1 MMFPKYP
8 PQKEAVNSANL
19 TTSRRR
25 FLINAVGAGVV
36 ASLPT
41 TVWAAE
47 TGLQSQSYN
56 PWVSLYWLVTGK
68 TVGGV
73 ALTNY
78 CGWLKHICNRKTE
91 TPSQRV

>member
-1 MMFPKYP
+1 MMFPKCP

-19 TTSRRR
+19 TTLRRK
-25 FLINAVGAGVV
+25 FLINAIGARVV

-41 TVWAAE
+41 TMWVAVTE
-47 TGLQSQSYN
+47 LPSKSYN

-73 ALTNY
+73 ALINY
-78 CGWLKHICNRKTE
+78 CGWLKHICNRKIE
-91 TPSQRV
+91 TSSQRV